1 MPKNT
6 RSPSNSSSSTANSP
20 GTGHRPLHVK
30 LGRAAAAAAA
40 LAGVCPICRVRRGDV
55 EMGFGPMYTR
65 VCTTCADPIWHA
77 MGLYDWAK
85 KLVSFSKGKG

>member
-1 MPKNT
+1 MPKSKQ
-6 RSPSNSSSSTANSP
+6 SPSNNSKDTM
-20 GTGHRPLHVK
+20 GTGPRPSLHVK

-65 VCTTCADPIWHA
+65 VCTECADPIWHA

-85 KLVSFSKGKG
+85 KLVSISKGK